1 MDTSMLKLKQLL
13 SSRYG
18 KGLELRP
25 LMDMSK
31 LARSN
36 EAVVSG
42 NDLFIPIIV
51 EEQFLG
57 TAVIPH
63 GWELSEDKRKGIAQ
77 LVRMVLEP
85 KLYNDFLER
94 RESNLA
100 AVQNLGFPD
109 SNLVVFGDER
119 PTENDQAYLLETTSF
134 TTSLIHLQGKQE
146 SMIKKVALQ
155 IHEFSGRWAFVPF
168 KDVQTELHTMM
179 DFCNLGGVTLYV
191 ENVETLSA
199 KSQDLLNE
207 YLSSPRSLE
216 EPLILTS
223 STVKLGNLG
232 EFISAPILL
241 EEMENTNLEI
251 ERAPLTSAALREVIE
266 LVFNHD
272 EIQDLH

>member
-31 LARSN
+31 LAKSSD
-36 EAVVSG
+36 AIVSG
-42 NDLFIPIIV
+42 NDLFIPIV
-51 EEQFLG
+51 VQEQFLG

-63 GWELSEDKRKGIAQ
+63 GWELSDDKRKGIAQ

-85 KLYNDFLER
+85 KLYNEYLER
-94 RESNLA
+94 RESNLN
-100 AVQNLGFPD
+100 AVHNLGFPE
-109 SNLVVFGDER
+109 SNLIVFGDDHSAEV
-119 PTENDQAYLLETTSF
+119 DKSYLLETTSF
-134 TTSLIHLQGKQE
+134 TTSLIHLQGKQGT
-146 SMIKKVALQ
+146 MIKKVALQ

-168 KDVQTELHTMM
+168 EDVQQDLNTVA
-179 DFCNLGGVTLYV
+179 DICNLGGMTLYI
-191 ENVETLSA
+191 ENVEKLSA
-199 KSQDLLNE
+199 KAQSLLNE

-223 STVKLGNLG
+223 STVEIGNLG
-232 EFISAPILL
+232 EFITEPVLL
-241 EEMENTNLEI
+241 EEIENTNLEV

-272 EIQDLH
+272 ETQGLH